1 MIDLS
6 VKLRDYELVD
16 NIEIELDRM
25 IDKLWN

>member
-16 NIEIELDRM
+16 ELETDIDRM